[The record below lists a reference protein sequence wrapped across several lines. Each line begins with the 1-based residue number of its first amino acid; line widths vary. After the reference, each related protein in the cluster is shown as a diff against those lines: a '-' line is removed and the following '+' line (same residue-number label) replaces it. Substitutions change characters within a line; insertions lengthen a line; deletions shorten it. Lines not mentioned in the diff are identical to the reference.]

1 MPPKELSKKKTN
13 WDGDEYAIEKCAR
26 FVSLIPYADDSTLFE
41 GLPDMTCTA

>member
-1 MPPKELSKKKTN
+1 MPPLELSKKKTE
-13 WDGDEYAIEKCAR
+13 WSEDKYAIEKCAR